1 MSPQQRKQQNFRFQ
15 ILKVFICFG
24 QIRSN
29 MYKLDLPIDYKEAAA
44 IERRRNMEEQR
55 KSRIFNAKTRIIG
68 IDRQALDQQ
77 VHDRKTMEEFERR
90 RNEAFGMF
98 LLRMHTE
105 SLAANAFEFSNGTI
119 PQFLVRPT
127 FFGSLHS

>member
-1 MSPQQRKQQNFRFQ
+1 
-15 ILKVFICFG
+15 
-24 QIRSN
+24 

-90 RNEAFGMF
+90 RSEAFGRF
-98 LLRMHTE
+98 YYACIRKVWPQTLR
-105 SLAANAFEFSNGTI
+105 F
-119 PQFLVRPT
+119 
-127 FFGSLHS
+127 